1 MIEQERDNQLR
12 TFNTAKEFSS
22 KILFPLM
29 FDFKKFQRQSNY
41 GHENLD
47 NSIELS
53 EEIREIQ
60 RFNGLKASVETVHDL
75 LYAISSTVKLKGNKE
90 ENKKLNELI
99 ELSDKIKLLF
109 YQNKDLFFRSTYKD
123 NKSIDLL
130 DRDYFEK
137 VKDIIDTI
145 YVNTEI
151 LMTKN
156 KLLFDDSK
164 DEYLDD
170 KDIMES
176 IRKEF
181 IGE

>member
-1 MIEQERDNQLR
+1 MIEQEKDNQLR
-12 TFNTAKEFSS
+12 TFNTAKEYSS
-22 KILFPLM
+22 QILFPLM
-29 FDFKKFQRQSNY
+29 FAFKKFQRQANY

-47 NSIELS
+47 NSVEIS

-60 RFNGLKASVETVHDL
+60 RFNGLKASIETTHDL

-99 ELSDKIKLLF
+99 NLSDKIKMLF
-109 YQNKDLFFRSTYKD
+109 YKHKERFFTSSFKGT
-123 NKSIDLL
+123 NTIEVL
-130 DRDYFEK
+130 DRKYFEK
-137 VKDIIDTI
+137 IKDIIDVI

-164 DEYLDD
+164 DEFKSDAELME
-170 KDIMES
+170 DIK
-176 IRKEF
+176 REF